1 MIDARK
7 EGTDAE
13 FYGPAVWAIDDVC
26 YYIGAGYDAIKY
38 CPWCGKEINATAL
51 ADSGE
56 ERMVENGGS
65 V

>member
-38 CPWCGKEINATAL
+38 CPWCGKEINAK
-51 ADSGE
+51 ADKTSDRG
-56 ERMVENGGS
+56 VESHSSAG
-65 V
+65 